1 MRQKSPRALPMG
13 QIPEWES
20 LSTKEY
26 HWKNRSK
33 TVEKFR
39 FAGH

>member
-1 MRQKSPRALPMG
+1 MRQKSPLALPMG

-26 HWKNRSK
+26 HWKNRLK